1 MRESDFNCKIEA
13 LHQQVDDLQ
22 RHAAEGSA
30 QLQVVLPEVFEALQ
44 NTLEELRIA
53 GEESCQ
59 QNDELT
65 SASQAAGYTR
75 MEGVL
80 RKSDERYRALFE
92 GATDA
97 IYITAREGK
106 VLDVNQAM
114 LDLFGYTRAEM
125 IGADVRR
132 LYVHP
137 ADREKFQQEIER
149 EEAVRDYAVKFRKK
163 DGAEIDCLLTSMVW
177 RATDGSVLGYQGI
190 IRDITKQKRTEEM
203 LAQERYLLYTLM
215 DNVPDHVYFKDTE
228 SRFLRIS
235 KAHAEWFGLS
245 DTFEAVGKTDFDFF
259 SAQHA
264 QQAYAD
270 EQQVMQTGQP
280 LVGKEE
286 KETWPNGRETWVST
300 TKMLLRDAD
309 GQIIG
314 TFGISRDITKRV
326 RLEKA
331 LQKAHG
337 ELEKQVEERTA
348 DLRTTNESLRREI
361 AERKRAEELAKVQ
374 GQQLIQADKMASLG
388 ILVSGVAHE
397 IHNPN
402 YSITLN
408 ADIMSRVWHDVMPIL
423 NRYYQENGEFLLA
436 GIPYTQA
443 DEKLAP
449 LIKGISQ
456 SAKRIQKIVQ
466 SLRDFARRD
475 AGQLTDRVNVNS
487 VVEAATFILSNQI
500 RKLTDRFAVESS
512 DNLPTIRGNAQQLEQ
527 VLINLISNACQALND
542 KAKSV
547 VVKTSYD
554 EQRNRILIAVRDEG
568 AGIPP
573 EYLNR
578 ITEPFFTTKQN
589 QGGTGLG
596 LSVSYGIVEAHGG
609 ELNFTSEFGK
619 GTTATVILPVAG

>member
-475 AGQLTDRVNVNS
+475 AGQLTDRVDVNS

>member
-65 SASQAAGYTR
+65 SASQAAGCTQ

-114 LDLFGYTRAEM
+114 LNLFGYTRAEM

-137 ADREKFQQEIER
+137 ADRGKFQQEIEQ

-163 DGAEIDCLLTSMVW
+163 DGAEIDCLLTSIVW
-177 RATDGSVLGYQGI
+177 RATDGSILGYQGI

-215 DNVPDHVYFKDTE
+215 ENVPDHVYFKDTE

-259 SAQHA
+259 SAEHA

-475 AGQLTDRVNVNS
+475 AGELTDRVDVNS

-619 GTTATVILPVAG
+619 GTTATVILPAAG